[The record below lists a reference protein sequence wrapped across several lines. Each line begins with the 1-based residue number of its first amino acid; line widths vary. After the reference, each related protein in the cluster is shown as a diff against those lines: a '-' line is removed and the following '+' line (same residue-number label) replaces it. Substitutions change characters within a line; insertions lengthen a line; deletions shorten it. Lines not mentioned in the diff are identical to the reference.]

1 MLLLFTPAFPAHN
14 RCLLNILKGMKIT
27 NYLFKHKLG
36 HVSPQS
42 PKKQTSRQD
51 QTWQDFSSEKIYEKV
66 ARDLEEAKTV
76 VTL

>member
-1 MLLLFTPAFPAHN
+1 MLLLFTPVFPAHN
-14 RCLLNILKGMKIT
+14 RCLLNTLKGMKIT
-27 NYLFKHKLG
+27 DHLFKQKLG

-51 QTWQDFSSEKIYEKV
+51 QTWQDFSSVKLYEKV
-66 ARDLEEAKTV
+66 ARELEEAKIV